1 MKGIVNQWV
10 PDAPYSTRFRSTSG
24 GSIIRGRSG
33 SIFRGRNQWPK
44 SLPNSMSRFLRFG
57 TINDSNRIFCCCSIM
72 DIINQGTELPVD

>member
-44 SLPNSMSRFLRFG
+44 SVAEI
-57 TINDSNRIFCCCSIM
+57 T
-72 DIINQGTELPVD
+72 TELYVQFSTF